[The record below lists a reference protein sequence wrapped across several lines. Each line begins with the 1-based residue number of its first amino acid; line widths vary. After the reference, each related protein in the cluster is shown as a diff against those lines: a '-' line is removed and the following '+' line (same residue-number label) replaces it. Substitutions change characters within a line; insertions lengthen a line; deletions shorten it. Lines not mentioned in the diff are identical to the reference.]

1 LETGHRFAVREA
13 VRDSWSS
20 PVLLGVLVYGASAY
34 EEWMGVLRDAQWT
47 GAAMNASVVGT
58 RTSTGSLAVAA
69 APGAARPGR
78 EFVPHVL
85 PWPFNSTLWAATIG
99 SLYFWSLLVLWIGTL
114 INDKRS
120 MAPVSSRI

>member
-78 EFVPHVL
+78 E
-85 PWPFNSTLWAATIG
+85 SCATRAALALQLNAAG
-99 SLYFWSLLVLWIGTL
+99 SHHRIALFLESAGTL
-114 INDKRS
+114 DRH
-120 MAPVSSRI
+120 AD